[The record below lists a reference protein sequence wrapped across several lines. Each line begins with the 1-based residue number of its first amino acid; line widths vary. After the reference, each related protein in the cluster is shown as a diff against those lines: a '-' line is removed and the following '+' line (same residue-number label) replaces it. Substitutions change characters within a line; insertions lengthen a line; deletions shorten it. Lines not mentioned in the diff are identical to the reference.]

1 MKKIIL
7 FAAILISFIIGGC
20 ADSDNNK
27 NNVIVKDSIGRDINI
42 SLPLTR
48 VVVANGYNA
57 ELINAIGALD
67 AIVGVDYGIYQDQE
81 EYKNKFVYSQVIGKS
96 QRELNYERI
105 IELAPQAL
113 ILTGNGSWEEAE
125 KKLSKF
131 GIKVIVVDAYYTNQF
146 FDNCKLMGKLF
157 GKETRANEISEY
169 FMKQLEYVQSNLKN
183 APKKTVY
190 FEYRREG
197 NTTVPGDYFYNMV
210 KYSGADNIFED
221 AINVSVSSESIIER
235 NPLYIVKVGQD
246 NVPAKYIPPTEED
259 MKAVKEEIISR
270 AGWDCIEAV
279 KKDNILLLSHF
290 SHGGASKIIGSLYIA
305 KFIYPEYLPDLDP
318 EAAFNNW
325 LEYQNLRYIEGHTY
339 PKFPLKD
346 R

>member
-1 MKKIIL
+1 MSKILVVCLMI
-7 FAAILISFIIGGC
+7 ISIFIGGC
-20 ADSDNNK
+20 NNIKNDNNT
-27 NNVIVKDSIGRDINI
+27 IIQDSIGRNVEV

-57 ELINAIGALD
+57 ELINAVGALD
-67 AIVGVDYGIYQDQE
+67 AVVGVDYGIYQDEE
-81 EYKNKFVYSQVIGKS
+81 EYKGRFKYNQVIGKS
-96 QRELNYERI
+96 QRELNYEKI

-113 ILTGNGSWEEAE
+113 ILTGNGNWEEAE

-131 GIKVIVVDAYYTNQF
+131 GIKVIVVDAYYTDQF
-146 FDNCKLMGKLF
+146 FDNCKLLGKLF
-157 GKETRANEISEY
+157 GKEEKANEISEY
-169 FMKQLEYVQSNLKN
+169 FIKQLEYVQFNLKN

-246 NVPAKYIPPTEED
+246 NIPAKYIPPTEEN
-259 MKAVKEEIISR
+259 MKAVKKEIISR

-318 EAAFNNW
+318 EAAFNKW